1 MLSNGREYVHD
12 RGENNAEKGVCSFSF
27 SNSIFTS
34 ILFQGHSYQGLFG
47 KVWMKNKCHNLGQ
60 LAFQKQQLVDKAF
73 SKAVSSSHRD
83 SGA

>member
-1 MLSNGREYVHD
+1 
-12 RGENNAEKGVCSFSF
+12 
-27 SNSIFTS
+27 
-34 ILFQGHSYQGLFG
+34 
-47 KVWMKNKCHNLGQ
+47 MKNKCHNLGQ